1 MSKEIE
7 AELRVINLE
16 LNSIKESQE
25 RIKSYAA
32 ELNKLNPLSVGQ
44 ELAVMGYSHRGKTLV
59 AEKVFVSDS
68 REKDVEITASEAV
81 YFSAIG
87 RVKKQNGDLG
97 VHSGIHNIKIAD
109 LI

>member
-1 MSKEIE
+1 MSIKSEMHCIQVE
-7 AELRVINLE
+7 AQ
-16 LNSIKESQE
+16 SIKESQE
-25 RIKSYAA
+25 RIKTYAS

-44 ELAVMGYSHRGKTLV
+44 ELVVTGYSHQGKTLV

-68 REKDVEITASEAV
+68 REKDVEITANEAV

-87 RVKKQNGDLG
+87 KVKKKGGELG
-97 VHSGIHNIKIAD
+97 LYSGIHNIKITD